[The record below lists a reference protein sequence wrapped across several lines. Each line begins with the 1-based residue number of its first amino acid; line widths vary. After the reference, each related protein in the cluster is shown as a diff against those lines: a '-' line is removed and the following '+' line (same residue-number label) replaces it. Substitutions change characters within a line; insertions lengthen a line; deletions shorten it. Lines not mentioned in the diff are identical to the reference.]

1 MASSAVA
8 IPQLDNHHF
17 ANIYATNSNEYVSVS
32 VSDDRTEDVDRSL
45 FPKGTDVGGEEEQE
59 DCDPANNVPTGQRLM
74 TSYMVAD
81 KRGRGFKKS
90 GKKMATLTT
99 TTTTTTSTNTTG
111 DAQRHH
117 ATG

>member
-17 ANIYATNSNEYVSVS
+17 AANIYATNSNEYVS

-45 FPKGTDVGGEEEQE
+45 FPKGTEVGGEEEQE
-59 DCDPANNVPTGQRLM
+59 DNDRANNVPTGQRLM

-90 GKKMATLTT
+90 GKKMVTSSTT
-99 TTTTTTSTNTTG
+99 TTTTTNNTG